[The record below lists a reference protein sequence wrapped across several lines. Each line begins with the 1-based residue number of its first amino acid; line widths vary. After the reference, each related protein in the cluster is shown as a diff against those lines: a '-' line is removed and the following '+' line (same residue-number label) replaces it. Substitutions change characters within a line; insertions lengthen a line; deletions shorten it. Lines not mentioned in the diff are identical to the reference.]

1 MSETVYIEDLGA
13 HDGATVTVRGWLYN
27 KRSSGKIAFL
37 QVRDGTGVVQ
47 AVATPKDVDGA
58 TWELIGELTQESSI
72 IVSGRVRADERA
84 PGGYELGLECL
95 DLVQMAGEYPIS
107 PKEHG
112 IEFLMDHRHLWLR
125 SSRQHAALRLRSKLI
140 HICRS
145 YYHDRGF
152 VLIDS
157 PILTPTSVEGTTTL
171 FTTDYFGEPAF
182 LSQSG
187 QLYLEPAC
195 MAHGRVYCFGPTF
208 RAEKSKTRRHLM
220 EFWML
225 EPEVAYATLD
235 DCMDLAED
243 FIEHIVQRALQECKE
258 ELEVL
263 ERDTAGLEKVV
274 KPFPRI
280 HYDEAVE
287 ILREAGEDFDW
298 GSDFGGGHETV
309 ISEAFDRP
317 VLVHRFPAAIKAFYM
332 EPDPGRREVA
342 LAADM
347 IAPEGYGEIVG
358 GSQRIHDPELLLA
371 RLRQHGLDERNYQWY
386 MDIRR
391 YGSVPHSGF
400 GMGLERVVAWIC
412 GLPHLRE
419 TIPYPRMLGRLRP

>member
-1 MSETVYIEDLGA
+1 MAQSTYIEDLGD
-13 HDGATVTVRGWLYN
+13 HEGETVTLRGWLYN
-27 KRSSGKIAFL
+27 KRSSGKIAFV
-37 QVRDGTGVVQ
+37 QMRDGTGVVQ
-47 AVATPKDVDGA
+47 VVATPADVDPDS
-58 TWELIGELTQESSI
+58 WDLITDLTQESSI
-72 IVSGRVRADERA
+72 EVTGSVRADARA
-84 PGGYELGLECL
+84 PSGYEIGAQTVR
-95 DLVQMAGEYPIS
+95 LVQMAAEYPVT

-112 IEFLMDHRHLWLR
+112 VEFLMDHRHLWLR
-125 SSRQHAALRLRSKLI
+125 SSRQHAALRVRSKVI

-171 FTTDYFGEPAF
+171 FSTDYFGDTAF

-195 MAHGRVYCFGPTF
+195 MAHGRVFCFGPTF

-243 FIEHIVQRALQECKE
+243 FIEHVVQTALEECQD
-258 ELEVL
+258 ELEIL
-263 ERDTAGLEKVV
+263 ERDTGALERVR

-280 HYDEAVE
+280 SYDEAVD
-287 ILREAGEDFDW
+287 ILLRAGEDFEW
-298 GSDFGGGHETV
+298 GADFGGGHETV

-317 VLVHRFPAAIKAFYM
+317 VLIHRFPTAIKAFYM
-332 EPDPGRREVA
+332 EPDPDRPETA
-342 LAADM
+342 LAVDM

-358 GSQRIHDPELLLA
+358 GSQRIHDYDLLLS
-371 RLRQHGLDERNYQWY
+371 RIREHGLNEEHYRWY
-386 MDIRR
+386 LDIRR

-400 GMGLERVVAWIC
+400 GMGLERVVAWIT

-419 TIPYPRMLGRLRP
+419 TIPYPRMLGRLSP